1 MFRKY
6 LSEET
11 LVLHHHY
18 FFFTQWCKVHILYK
32 DTREKHVGGGGARA
46 LLIYLIC
53 IRVCD
58 SVQGMAFGVPWFSG
72 YAIVHVLYYFALGV

>member
-32 DTREKHVGGGGARA
+32 DRREKHVGGRGGQGTP
-46 LLIYLIC
+46 YLPHLHK
-53 IRVCD
+53 
-58 SVQGMAFGVPWFSG
+58 GV
-72 YAIVHVLYYFALGV
+72 

>member
-32 DTREKHVGGGGARA
+32 DTREKHVGGGGGKGTP
-46 LLIYLIC
+46 YLPHLHK
-53 IRVCD
+53 
-58 SVQGMAFGVPWFSG
+58 GM
-72 YAIVHVLYYFALGV
+72 